1 MVVNSEMIHCVCELG
16 NLFGINIKHT
26 AGYSPWSSGV
36 NECNHATVDLILTKM
51 LEDLPN
57 LDERMALQYCISVKK
72 LLYVY
77 SRIYPAQIAI
87 GKTPKFPSA
96 TQDELSAL
104 DENTSSP
111 IIAQH
116 LNAISAVQKAY
127 IRSRP

>member
-1 MVVNSEMIHCVCELG
+1 MQPCNRGPYINQDAWGFAEFRWT
-16 NLFGINIKHT
+16 NGIT
-26 AGYSPWSSGV
+26 
-36 NECNHATVDLILTKM
+36 IL
-51 LEDLPN
+51 
-57 LDERMALQYCISVKK
+57 YISKK